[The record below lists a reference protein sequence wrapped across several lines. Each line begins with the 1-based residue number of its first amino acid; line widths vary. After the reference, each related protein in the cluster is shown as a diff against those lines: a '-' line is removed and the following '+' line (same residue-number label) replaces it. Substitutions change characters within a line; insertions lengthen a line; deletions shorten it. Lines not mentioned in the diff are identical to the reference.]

1 MSEEIFLLFQD
12 GYGYAMIVVRGI
24 FLGLMIQTFFSRAVL
39 DKKKTIILSAV
50 VTVEG
55 LILFALPI
63 STRGIWTYISLITVL
78 AVFFFYNRQY
88 MPHIA
93 FVLLLWT
100 NVFYVWYLMNT
111 VTNDIFGDLIIETLD
126 YSSENAMEQMYGRMA
141 WLFVISI
148 LFLVVFSIAAHF
160 IIKAICKKK
169 YDMSITEALYLSV
182 YSVISYFIVYMIAEV
197 MIVPLE
203 KEVFML
209 FEEKKDIKWMLPVLA
224 ILIFIGEMSAI
235 ATWQRYRRLKE
246 EDLLLQEQL
255 REQEF
260 IRKKIEYTEKY
271 HDQIRTLR
279 HDMAGK
285 LMILKSFLESER
297 YKDATQFLGEMD
309 IELSSGGARFSTGNP
324 VTDAVINEAA
334 AICEK
339 QKCRFDCDFS
349 FAENKGIAAIDMAIV
364 LNNLLDNAIEAVAA
378 IPPDER
384 YIKLSGTSKDNF
396 YLVKVENAYDGNV
409 IRGADNNIIS
419 RKKADSD
426 LESHGI
432 GLKSVM
438 NIAEKYLGAVDI
450 RTENLVFEVK
460 VMLQNITVD
469 NK

>member
-1 MSEEIFLLFQD
+1 MSEELFLLFQD
-12 GYGYAMIVVRGI
+12 GYGYAMIIVRGV
-24 FLGLMIQTFFSRAVL
+24 FLGLMIHTFISKAVL
-39 DKKKTIILSAV
+39 DIKKNLILSAV

-100 NVFYVWYLMNT
+100 NVFYVWFLMNT

-126 YSSENAMEQMYGRMA
+126 YSAENAMEQMYGRMA
-141 WLFVISI
+141 SLFVISI
-148 LFLVVFSIAAHF
+148 LFLIVFSLASHF
-160 IIKAICKKK
+160 IIKMICQKK
-169 YDMSITEALYLSV
+169 YEMTLTEALYLSV

-203 KEVFML
+203 NEVFML
-209 FEEKKDIKWMLPVLA
+209 FEEKKDIKWMLPALA

-246 EDLLLQEQL
+246 EDLLLQEQIQ
-255 REQEF
+255 EQEF
-260 IRKKIEYTEKY
+260 IRKKIEYSEKY

-285 LMILKSFLESER
+285 LMILKSFLESAR
-297 YKDATQFLGEMD
+297 YTDAIQFLGEMD
-309 IELSSGGARFSTGNP
+309 IELSSGGSKFSTGNP

-349 FAENKGIAAIDMAIV
+349 FAEDKGIAAIDMAIV
-364 LNNLLDNAIEAVAA
+364 LNNLLDNAMEAVTS
-378 IPPDER
+378 IPIDER
-384 YIKLSGTSKDNF
+384 YIKLNGASKGGF
-396 YLVKVENAYDGNV
+396 YLIKIENAYDGNV
-409 IRGADNNIIS
+409 IRGADNSIIS
-419 RKKADSD
+419 RKKTSSD
-426 LESHGI
+426 PESHGI

-450 RTENLVFEVK
+450 KTENRVFEVK
-460 VMLQNITVD
+460 VMLQNIA
-469 NK
+469 NSCN

>member
-1 MSEEIFLLFQD
+1 MSEELFLLFQD
-12 GYGYAMIVVRGI
+12 GYGYAMIIVRGV
-24 FLGLMIQTFFSRAVL
+24 FLGLMIHTFISKAVL
-39 DKKKTIILSAV
+39 DIKKNLILSAV

-100 NVFYVWYLMNT
+100 NVFYVWFLMNT
-111 VTNDIFGDLIIETLD
+111 VTNDIFGDLIIETID
-126 YSSENAMEQMYGRMA
+126 YSAENAMEQMYGRMA
-141 WLFVISI
+141 SLFVISI
-148 LFLVVFSIAAHF
+148 LFLIVFSLASHF
-160 IIKAICKKK
+160 IIKMICQKK
-169 YDMSITEALYLSV
+169 YEMTLTEALYLSV

-203 KEVFML
+203 NEVFML
-209 FEEKKDIKWMLPVLA
+209 FEEKKDIKWMLPILA

-246 EDLLLQEQL
+246 EDLLLQEQIQ
-255 REQEF
+255 EQEF

-285 LMILKSFLESER
+285 LMILKSFLESAR
-297 YKDATQFLGEMD
+297 YTDAIQFLGEMD
-309 IELSSGGARFSTGNP
+309 IELSSGGSKFSTGNP

-349 FAENKGIAAIDMAIV
+349 FAEDKGIAAIDMAIV
-364 LNNLLDNAIEAVAA
+364 LNNLLDNAMEAVTS
-378 IPPDER
+378 IPIDER
-384 YIKLSGTSKDNF
+384 YIKLNGASKGGF
-396 YLVKVENAYDGNV
+396 YLIKIENAYDGNV
-409 IRGADNNIIS
+409 IRGADNSIIS
-419 RKKADSD
+419 RKKTGSD
-426 LESHGI
+426 PESHGI

-450 RTENLVFEVK
+450 NTENRVFEVK
-460 VMLQNITVD
+460 VMLQNIA
-469 NK
+469 NSCN

>member
-12 GYGYAMIVVRGI
+12 GYGYAMIIVRGV
-24 FLGLMIQTFFSRAVL
+24 FLGLMIQTFISRTVL
-39 DKKKTIILSAV
+39 DIKKTIILSAV

-100 NVFYVWYLMNT
+100 NVFYVWFLMNT

-126 YSSENAMEQMYGRMA
+126 YSAENAMEQMYGRMA
-141 WLFVISI
+141 SLFVISI
-148 LFLVVFSIAAHF
+148 LFLIAFSLASHF
-160 IIKAICKKK
+160 IIKMICKKK
-169 YDMSITEALYLSV
+169 YEMTLTEALYLSV

-203 KEVFML
+203 NEVFML
-209 FEEKKDIKWMLPVLA
+209 FEEKKDIKWMLPILA
-224 ILIFIGEMSAI
+224 ILIFVGEMSAI

-246 EDLLLQEQL
+246 EDLLLQEQIQ
-255 REQEF
+255 EQEF
-260 IRKKIEYTEKY
+260 IRKKIEYSEKY

-285 LMILKSFLESER
+285 LMILKSFLESAR
-297 YKDATQFLGEMD
+297 YTDAIQFLGEMD
-309 IELSSGGARFSTGNP
+309 IELSSGGAKFSTGNP

-349 FAENKGIAAIDMAIV
+349 FAEDKGIAAIDMAIV
-364 LNNLLDNAIEAVAA
+364 LNNLLDNAMEAVTC
-378 IPPDER
+378 IPIDGR
-384 YIKLSGTSKDNF
+384 YIKLNGASKGGF
-396 YLVKVENAYDGNV
+396 YLIKIENAYDGNV
-409 IRGADNNIIS
+409 IRGADNSIIS
-419 RKKADSD
+419 RKKTEADP
-426 LESHGI
+426 ESHGI

-438 NIAEKYLGAVDI
+438 NIAEKYLGVVDI
-450 RTENLVFEVK
+450 KTENRVFEVK
-460 VMLQNITVD
+460 VMLQNVANNRI
-469 NK
+469 

>member
-1 MSEEIFLLFQD
+1 MSEELFLLFQD
-12 GYGYAMIVVRGI
+12 GYGYAMIIVRGV
-24 FLGLMIQTFFSRAVL
+24 FLGLMIHTFISKAVL
-39 DKKKTIILSAV
+39 DIKKNLILSAV

-100 NVFYVWYLMNT
+100 NVFYVWFLINT
-111 VTNDIFGDLIIETLD
+111 VTNDICGDLIIETID
-126 YSSENAMEQMYGRMA
+126 YSAENAMEQMYGRMA
-141 WLFVISI
+141 SLFVISI
-148 LFLVVFSIAAHF
+148 LFLIVFSLASHF
-160 IIKAICKKK
+160 IIKMICQKK
-169 YDMSITEALYLSV
+169 YEMTLTEALYLSV

-203 KEVFML
+203 NEVFML
-209 FEEKKDIKWMLPVLA
+209 FEEKKDIKWMLPALA

-246 EDLLLQEQL
+246 EDLLLQEQIQ
-255 REQEF
+255 EQEF
-260 IRKKIEYTEKY
+260 IRKKIEYSEKY

-285 LMILKSFLESER
+285 LMILKSFLESAR
-297 YKDATQFLGEMD
+297 YTDAIQFLGEMD
-309 IELSSGGARFSTGNP
+309 IELSSGGAKFSTGNP

-349 FAENKGIAAIDMAIV
+349 FAEDKGIAAIDMAIV
-364 LNNLLDNAIEAVAA
+364 LNNLLDNAMEAVTS
-378 IPPDER
+378 IPIDER
-384 YIKLSGTSKDNF
+384 YIKLNGASKGGF
-396 YLVKVENAYDGNV
+396 YLIKIENAYDGNV
-409 IRGADNNIIS
+409 IRGADNSIIS
-419 RKKADSD
+419 RKKTSSD
-426 LESHGI
+426 PESHGI

-450 RTENLVFEVK
+450 KTENRVFEVK
-460 VMLQNITVD
+460 VMLQNIA
-469 NK
+469 NSCN

>member
-1 MSEEIFLLFQD
+1 MSEELFLLFQD
-12 GYGYAMIVVRGI
+12 GYGYAMIIVRGV
-24 FLGLMIQTFFSRAVL
+24 FLGLMIQIFISKAVL
-39 DKKKTIILSAV
+39 DIKKTIILSAV

-100 NVFYVWYLMNT
+100 NVFYVWFLMNT
-111 VTNDIFGDLIIETLD
+111 VTNDIFGDLIIETID
-126 YSSENAMEQMYGRMA
+126 YSAENAMEQMYGRMA
-141 WLFVISI
+141 SLFVISI
-148 LFLVVFSIAAHF
+148 LFLIVFSLASHF
-160 IIKAICKKK
+160 IIKMICQKK
-169 YDMSITEALYLSV
+169 YEMTLTEALYLSV

-203 KEVFML
+203 NEVFML
-209 FEEKKDIKWMLPVLA
+209 FEEKKDIKWMLPILA

-246 EDLLLQEQL
+246 EDLLLQEQIQ
-255 REQEF
+255 EQEF
-260 IRKKIEYTEKY
+260 IRKKIEYSEKY

-285 LMILKSFLESER
+285 LMILKSFLESAR
-297 YKDATQFLGEMD
+297 YTDAIQFLGEMD
-309 IELSSGGARFSTGNP
+309 IELSSGGAKFSTGKP

-349 FAENKGIAAIDMAIV
+349 FAEDKGIAAIDMAIV
-364 LNNLLDNAIEAVAA
+364 LNNLLDNAMEAVTS
-378 IPPDER
+378 IPIDER
-384 YIKLSGTSKDNF
+384 YIKLNGASKGGF
-396 YLVKVENAYDGNV
+396 YLIKIENAYDGNV
-409 IRGADNNIIS
+409 IRGADNSIIS
-419 RKKADSD
+419 RKKTGSD
-426 LESHGI
+426 PESHGI

-450 RTENLVFEVK
+450 KTENRVFEVK
-460 VMLQNITVD
+460 VMLQNIVD
-469 NK
+469 DRN